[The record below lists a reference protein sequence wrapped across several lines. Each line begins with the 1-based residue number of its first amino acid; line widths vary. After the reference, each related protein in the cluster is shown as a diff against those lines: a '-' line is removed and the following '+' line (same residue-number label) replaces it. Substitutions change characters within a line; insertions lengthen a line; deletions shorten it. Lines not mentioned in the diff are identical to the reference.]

1 MFREQRG
8 SKIVIG
14 DMKSVIRKAI
24 IGVMVLF
31 AVYITWLMLGDCIP
45 RELLKENVEISG
57 KELQEQG
64 EYPEHR
70 GGGWDNYTD
79 AFFINSI
86 MTRYSDS
93 PFKNAIANAYTKA
106 SVYGDVSSHFEALY
120 NGQFDD
126 GEIDFYSRYWAGSKT
141 LYAFLLLLMP
151 LSGIRV
157 FLLVVTIA
165 LLLAACFCIYR
176 TNGIISALVFAG
188 LFELKIMLYSS
199 MCLAFSPDILLTL
212 IGFILVYRAYVKKD
226 LKPLLF
232 GFFIIGSFSAYWGY
246 WAYPIITIGLPLI
259 YMVTLDNRHALEYRL
274 RDYLSIS
281 VCWAVGLAS
290 TILVK
295 IVLAGL
301 VMGIG
306 DGADKLLLRMGN
318 EYSYGYRFVVL
329 RSFIADELKT
339 SYILPVVIVG
349 LVLCLAAVIFNRKFI
364 KNVVPYVI
372 LALYPIAWAYLT
384 SGHLGHYFDKTF
396 MVISYYAIFSFAIE
410 CIRDKIRTKNRT

>member
-1 MFREQRG
+1 
-8 SKIVIG
+8 
-14 DMKSVIRKAI
+14 MKNGIRKAI
-24 IGVMVLF
+24 IGGIVLF
-31 AVYITWLMLGDCIP
+31 TVYIAWLMLGYCVP
-45 RELLKENVEISG
+45 REMIKENVEISG
-57 KELQEQG
+57 KEFQEQG

-79 AFFINSI
+79 SFFINSV

-93 PFKNAIANAYTKA
+93 AFVNAIANAYTKA
-106 SVYGDVSSHFEALY
+106 SVYGDSSSHFEALY
-120 NGQFDD
+120 NGQFDN

-141 LYAFLLLLMP
+141 LYAVLLIFMP
-151 LSGIRV
+151 LSGIRE

-176 TNGIISALVFAG
+176 TNGMISALVFAG

-226 LKPLLF
+226 LKPLLL

-246 WAYPIITIGLPLI
+246 WAYPVITIGLPLI
-259 YMVTLDNRHALEYRL
+259 YMATIDNRHALGYRL

-281 VCWAVGLAS
+281 VCWAVGLAF

-295 IVLAGL
+295 IILADL
-301 VMGIG
+301 VMGID

-329 RSFIADELKT
+329 RSFIADEIKT
-339 SYILPVVIVG
+339 SYILPVVAAG
-349 LVLCLAAVIFNRKFI
+349 LVLCLIAILLNKKYIV
-364 KNVVPYVI
+364 NVVPYVM
-372 LALYPIAWAYLT
+372 LALYPIVWAYLT

-396 MVISYYAIFSFAIE
+396 MVVSYYAIFSFAIE
-410 CIRDKIRTKNRT
+410 CIRDKIRTKNKT

>member
-1 MFREQRG
+1 ME
-8 SKIVIG
+8 
-14 DMKSVIRKAI
+14 MKKRVLYSTLGLI
-24 IGVMVLF
+24 ILF
-31 AVYITWLMLGDCIP
+31 YIYICWLMLGYAIP
-45 RELLKENVEISG
+45 QDLMRENFEISG
-57 KELQEQG
+57 KEFQEQG

-79 AFFINSI
+79 SFFINSV

-93 PFKNAIANAYTKA
+93 TFVNAIANAYTNA
-106 SVYGDVSSHFEALY
+106 SVYGDSSSHFEALY
-120 NGQFDD
+120 NGEFDN

-141 LYAFLLLLMP
+141 LYAVLLIFMP
-151 LSGIRV
+151 LSGIRI

-165 LLLAACFCIYR
+165 LLLVACFCIFR

-212 IGFILVYRAYVKKD
+212 IGFILVYRAYVKRD
-226 LKPLLF
+226 VKPLFF

-246 WAYPIITIGLPLI
+246 WAYPVITIGLPLI
-259 YMVTLDNRHALEYRL
+259 YMVTIDNRHALGYRL

-301 VMGIG
+301 VMGID

-318 EYSYGYRFVVL
+318 EYSYGYRLVVL

-364 KNVVPYVI
+364 KNVVPYVM
-372 LALYPIAWAYLT
+372 LALYPIVWAYLT

-396 MVISYYAIFSFAIE
+396 MVVAYYAIFSFAVE
-410 CIRDKIRTKNRT
+410 GLRDKIKRN

>member
-1 MFREQRG
+1 
-8 SKIVIG
+8 
-14 DMKSVIRKAI
+14 
-24 IGVMVLF
+24 
-31 AVYITWLMLGDCIP
+31 MLGYCVP
-45 RELLKENVEISG
+45 REMIKENVEISG
-57 KELQEQG
+57 KEFQEQG

-79 AFFINSI
+79 SFFINSV

-93 PFKNAIANAYTKA
+93 TFVNAIANAYTNA
-106 SVYGDVSSHFEALY
+106 SVYGDSSSHFEALY
-120 NGQFDD
+120 NGQFDN
-126 GEIDFYSRYWAGSKT
+126 GEIDFYSRYRAGSKT
-141 LYAFLLLLMP
+141 LFAFLLIFMP

-157 FLLVVTIA
+157 FLLAVTLA
-165 LLLAACFCIYR
+165 LLIAACFCIFR

-212 IGFILVYRAYVKKD
+212 IGFILVYKAYVKRDVK
-226 LKPLLF
+226 LLFF

-259 YMVTLDNRHALEYRL
+259 YMATIDNRHALEYRL
-274 RDYLSIS
+274 HDYLSIS
-281 VCWAVGLAS
+281 VCWAVGLTS

-301 VMGIG
+301 VMGID
-306 DGADKLLLRMGN
+306 DGTDKLLLRMGN

-339 SYILPVVIVG
+339 DYILPVVAVG
-349 LVLCLAAVIFNRKFI
+349 FVLCVAVVILNSKFI
-364 KNVVPYVI
+364 KNVVPYVM
-372 LALYPIAWAYLT
+372 LALYPIVWAYLT

-396 MVISYYAIFSFAIE
+396 MVVAYYAIFSFAVE
-410 CIRDKIRTKNRT
+410 GLRDKIKRN

>member
-8 SKIVIG
+8 SKIVFG

-31 AVYITWLMLGDCIP
+31 AVYIAWLMLGDCIP

-64 EYPEHR
+64 EYPEHS

-157 FLLVVTIA
+157 FLLLVTIV
-165 LLLAACFCIYR
+165 LLLITCFCIFK
-176 TNGIISALVFAG
+176 TNGVVSAIVFAG

-199 MCLAFSPDILLTL
+199 MCLAFSSDIVLTL
-212 IGFILVYRAYVKKD
+212 IGIIFVYRAYVKRTIEY
-226 LKPLLF
+226 LWF
-232 GFFIIGSFSAYWGY
+232 GFFLIGSLSAYWGY

-259 YMVTLDNRHALEYRL
+259 YMATIDNKNSCGYKLK
-274 RDYLSIS
+274 DYLTIS
-281 VCWAVGLAS
+281 VCWAAGLAS
-290 TILVK
+290 TIIVK
-295 IVLAGL
+295 IVLAGM
-301 VMGIG
+301 VMGID

-329 RSFIADELKT
+329 RSFLADEIKT
-339 SYILPVVIVG
+339 SYIFPFVVTG
-349 LVLCLAAVIFNRKFI
+349 LLLCMVSVALNRKFI
-364 KNVVPYVI
+364 KKVVPYVMMGM
-372 LALYPIAWAYLT
+372 YPVVWAYLT

-396 MVISYYAIFSFAIE
+396 MVVTYYAIFSFAIE
-410 CIRDKIRTKNRT
+410 CLRDKIQNKN